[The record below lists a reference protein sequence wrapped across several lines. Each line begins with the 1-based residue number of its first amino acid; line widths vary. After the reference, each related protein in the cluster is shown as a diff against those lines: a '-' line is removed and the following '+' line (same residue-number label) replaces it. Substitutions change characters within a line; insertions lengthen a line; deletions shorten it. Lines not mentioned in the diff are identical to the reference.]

1 MLYPIGIQSF
11 EKNREGGY
19 VYVDKTEY
27 IYNLAHSGCY
37 YFLSR
42 PRRFGKSL
50 LISTMEAYFKGRQ
63 ELFKGLS
70 IEKLEKDWTEYPV
83 LHLDFTGSRY
93 TELSDLQTAL
103 DQQLSRWESLF
114 GIAAKYADPSARFK
128 DVIDAARLK
137 TGRQVVVLIDEYDK
151 PIIDNI
157 DNPELMDHFRRELQ
171 GFYSVLKG
179 KDDCIRFAFLTGVTK
194 LSKMSIFSGLNN
206 LEDISMSPD
215 YSSICG
221 ITSDEIKS
229 YFGESV
235 ESLAKFN
242 RLSVE
247 DCYAKL
253 ARLYDGYHFSI
264 VSEGV
269 YNPFSLLNAFKSRL
283 FKLYWFGTGTPTI
296 LIRYLKKAEVNLESI
311 SHNNVREETLTD
323 ANFDNPKPVTL
334 MYQAGYLTIK
344 DYNPDQFTYTID
356 YPNEEVKRGFVNSL
370 SEIFTPSLTDGKFS
384 VFSFADDVNA
394 GNVESFMNRFAAF
407 LSDNSY
413 KVQGELEV
421 YFQNTMSI
429 FFKLMGFEVKTEYH
443 TSNGRIDI
451 VMETGEYVYIIELK
465 RDQDPDTALRQIEAN
480 GYDKPFLASD
490 KQLIKLGINFSSATR
505 TIDSW
510 KIAYSFPVDSGPEPI
525 DKRAPSQK

>member
-50 LISTMEAYFKGRQ
+50 LISTMEAYFKGRK
-63 ELFKGLS
+63 ELFKGLA
-70 IEKLEKDWTEYPV
+70 IEKLEKDWAEYPV

-93 TELSDLQTAL
+93 TSLSDLGEKL
-103 DQQLSRWESLF
+103 DLHLKKWEEAYGKGGNFNDPASRLDS
-114 GIAAKYADPSARFK
+114 I
-128 DVIDAARLK
+128 IDAACRK
-137 TGRQVVVLIDEYDK
+137 TGKRVVVLIDEYDK

-157 DNPELMDHFRRELQ
+157 DNPELMEQFRRELQ
-171 GFYSVLKG
+171 GFYGVLKG
-179 KDDCIRFAFLTGVTK
+179 KDDCIRFAFFTGVTK

-215 YSSICG
+215 YSSVCG
-221 ITSDEIKS
+221 ITPEELKS

-235 ESLAKFN
+235 EALAKFN
-242 RLSVE
+242 HLSVE

-253 ARLYDGYHFSI
+253 ARLYDGYHFSP

-269 YNPFSLLNAFKSRL
+269 YNPFSLLNTFKSKL

-296 LIRYLKKAEVNLESI
+296 LVRYLKKAQINLENI
-311 SHNNVREETLTD
+311 SRNNVREETLTD

-334 MYQAGYLTIK
+334 MYQTGYLTIK
-344 DYNPDQFTYTID
+344 DYNPEQFTYNLD
-356 YPNEEVKRGFVNSL
+356 YPNEEVKRGFLNSL
-370 SEIFTPSLTDGKFS
+370 SDTFTPSLADDEFS
-384 VFSFADDVNA
+384 IFTFADDIKA
-394 GNVESFMNRFAAF
+394 GNVEAFMRRFTAF
-407 LSDNSY
+407 LSANGY
-413 KVQGELEV
+413 QVQGEQEK

-429 FFKLMGFEVKTEYH
+429 FFRLLGFEVNTEYQ
-443 TSNGRIDI
+443 TSEGRID
-451 VMETGEYVYIIELK
+451 VVLETDEYVYIIELK
-465 RDQDPDTALRQIEAN
+465 RDQSPEAALQQIEAK
-480 GYDKPFLASD
+480 GYAKPFLASG
-490 KQLIKLGINFSSATR
+490 KQIIKLGINFSSQTR
-505 TIDSW
+505 TVDGW
-510 KIAYSFPVDSGPEPI
+510 KMGA
-525 DKRAPSQK
+525 